1 LTDTAQTQ
9 DATRPHGEPTDDEL
23 ALINR
28 QAQVPLNRG
37 DVYVFRMEI
46 SNDLRDSYHTRM
58 DPETTLPNYVE
69 DFREGRSIQN
79 SHKVEELPLARS
91 FDASLEQR
99 GRDGDPRDPARTS
112 AVLKGYIPRGV
123 NLNGVASDDLIR
135 GIETGVVRDGS
146 VHFDDG
152 ARYVC
157 DICGGDMY
165 ERESSCAHLP
175 GLTYGGKRAGATI
188 VDGHALEASLVYDGS
203 TPMAMIEKAQRMASH
218 GLLDANQVAR
228 FEQLYRT
235 RINPSHAQEETTMS
249 TEDALLRIAVH
260 RRRGSPLDSLD
271 PDTSS
276 AVQDQLQKLVASHSQ
291 HGSTLQTLGGII
303 GTGIGVYRS
312 RAGAAGPFAPIPT
325 VPTGKDVPPVSQ
337 VNPILAAVHA
347 NLVAEHAAHGEAL
360 KTLLSL
366 VGVGPDFGL
375 QTGTPD
381 RPASIDDMNP
391 SSPLEAFHEDLSIY
405 SADPSYP
412 AVPSVPSKVTAH
424 VGGRRMG
431 KADLFKTGGHPI
443 HGDAAGF
450 GGDAA

>member
-1 LTDTAQTQ
+1 MNAPTSG
-9 DATRPHGEPTDDEL
+9 RPTDDEL

-28 QAQVPLNRG
+28 QAQVPLAKG
-37 DVYVFRMEI
+37 DVYVFGMEI
-46 SNDLRDSYHTRM
+46 SNDLEDSYHTRM
-58 DPETTLPNYVE
+58 DPATTLPNYVQ

-99 GRDGDPRDPARTS
+99 GKRGDPKDPARQ
-112 AVLKGYIPRGV
+112 AVVLKGYIPRGI

-157 DICGGDMY
+157 DICGADMY
-165 ERESSCAHLP
+165 ERESSCPHLP

-203 TPMAMIEKAQRMASH
+203 TPMAMIDKARRMAAA
-218 GLLDANQVAR
+218 GLLEARQVDR
-228 FEQLYRT
+228 LERILRT
-235 RINPSHAQEETTMS
+235 RINTPRVKEEDMS
-249 TEDALLRIAVH
+249 TATENTLLRIAL
-260 RRRGSPLDSLD
+260 RRGSSLD
-271 PDTSS
+271 NLDPGTAS
-276 AVQDQLQKLVASHSQ
+276 AVQDQLQKLVASHAQ

-312 RAGAAGPFAPIPT
+312 RAGGGPFAPVPT
-325 VPTGKDVPPVSQ
+325 VPTGKDVPPVAQ
-337 VNPILAAVHA
+337 VNPILKAVHE
-347 NLVAEHAAHGEAL
+347 NLVAEHNAHGEAL

-381 RPASIDDMNP
+381 RPASIDDLNP
-391 SSPLEAFHEDLSIY
+391 KSPLSDFHGDLSVFG
-405 SADPSYP
+405 ADPSYP
-412 AVPSVPSKVTAH
+412 AAPSVPTTVVDNGRPGVNPLGDRSQRRMSKV
-424 VGGRRMG
+424 
-431 KADLFKTGGHPI
+431 DQFKTDGHPI
-443 HGDAAGF
+443 FGDDDDFRGAA
-450 GGDAA
+450 